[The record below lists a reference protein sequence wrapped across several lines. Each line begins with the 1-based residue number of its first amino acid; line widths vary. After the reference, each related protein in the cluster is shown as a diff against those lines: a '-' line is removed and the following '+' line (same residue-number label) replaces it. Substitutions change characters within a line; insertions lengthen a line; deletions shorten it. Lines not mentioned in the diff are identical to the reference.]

1 MSEEIYVKLREFMD
15 TMPAGYPTTP
25 NGVEI
30 RILKKLFT
38 PDDAEMVMKLK
49 IEPEPVSAIA
59 ARLGIEEPRLTEKLE
74 DMAQRALVF
83 RTRSGDQVLYNAH
96 SFVVGIY
103 EFRFDHLD
111 REFCEMFEEYMPQY
125 ALPLAFLKTQQIRTV
140 PIGSSIASAPQ
151 AASYNRVREM
161 VKEQK
166 LISLQ
171 ECLCRK
177 EQKALGNECKFPKY
191 TCLGF
196 ANFGRFYIDNGWGKR
211 IDVSRAL
218 KILDEAENLGLVLTS
233 LNTQE
238 LEVLCCCCTCCCPSL
253 RFAKLAPRPADLNPP
268 YYRSKINPDLC
279 ASCWTCIERC
289 PMDAIEEGDD
299 GASILDGRCIGCG
312 ICVPTCPEQAIS
324 LVVNPDKKAPPRTMT
339 DMFRKVG
346 EERDKARLDP

>member
-1 MSEEIYVKLREFMD
+1 MSEDIYVKLREFMD

-38 PDDAEMVMKLK
+38 PGDAEMVMKLK
-49 IEPEPVSAIA
+49 TEPEPVSAIA
-59 ARLGIEEPRLTEKLE
+59 ARLGIGEPKLTEKLE

-125 ALPLAFLKTQQIRTV
+125 ALPLAFLETKQVRTV

-177 EQKALGNECKFPKY
+177 EQKALGNECKYPKH

-196 ANFGRFYIDNGWGKR
+196 ANFGRYYIDNGWGKR
-211 IDVSRAL
+211 IEVDRAL
-218 KILDEAENLGLVLTS
+218 KILDEAEDLGLVLTS

-238 LEVLCCCCTCCCPSL
+238 LEVLCCCCACCCPSL
-253 RFAKLAPRPADLNPP
+253 RFAKLAPQPAALNPP
-268 YYRSKINPDLC
+268 YYQSKIDPDLC
-279 ASCWTCIERC
+279 ISCGTCIERC
-289 PMDAIEEGDD
+289 QMDAIEEGDD
-299 GASILDGRCIGCG
+299 GSSIIDGRCIGCG

-324 LVVNPDKKAPPRTMT
+324 MVPNPDKKAPPRTMT
-339 DMFRKVG
+339 DMFRQVG
-346 EERDKARLDP
+346 EERNKSKSGR